1 MTYRVKRRGILVL
14 IAAVLAAAVV
24 YMERYEYN
32 RIQRDGA
39 YMEHLCFVMSDS
51 MSEQKIFCFTDETE
65 QTSYLFLPSYAKA
78 EDVKISFNGADTVV
92 FSGDGKETAL
102 KDGGKIGALQYDKKY
117 EMYFC
122 DKKGERLAGRDFVI
136 MHSAGLPAAFLETDS
151 GSMSSLD
158 ADKSYEEKGRI
169 VLLDA
174 DGTVVCADKLD
185 RISGRGNSTWG
196 YPKKSYGIRLK
207 NRTDLFGMGSAD
219 NWILL
224 SNVEDRAYIRNKI
237 TYDMGI
243 AAGMEGS
250 PESRYIDLYI
260 NHKYHGMYQLCEKV
274 EIDPERVPIAD
285 LGAENKRRNRDKEM
299 EDYGRF
305 VTDERKG
312 VVLPTEP
319 DDLTGGYLLERDVP
333 EKYWDEI
340 SGFAT
345 EVLGDFYT
353 VKEPAYTSEAE
364 LDYISELV
372 SGMEKAVVSADGV
385 NPDNGKSYTD
395 YIDMRSFAQKYT
407 LEESIKNN
415 GGGATSSFFY
425 KPQDAVSEKLF
436 AGPIW
441 DYDKAYANEDGINES
456 TRDLC
461 YLMQRSSNPTSFF
474 WYLSRH
480 PEFQKAVSACYEE
493 FFSDYMQVILDE
505 KIDEYVSE
513 IDTAKEMD
521 LIRWKEIYGEDVDYK
536 YEVQRIR
543 DFLSARKPFLDEVWI
558 EKKEVCTV
566 RFLTEEGY
574 IRSYMGVK
582 KGERLERMPREKA
595 GTVNGEWVFDGWFT
609 QDGVFFDGTEPIE
622 EDITLYARSHKVSE
636 AN

>member
-207 NRTDLFGMGSAD
+207 T
-219 NWILL
+219 
-224 SNVEDRAYIRNKI
+224 
-237 TYDMGI
+237 
-243 AAGMEGS
+243 
-250 PESRYIDLYI
+250 
-260 NHKYHGMYQLCEKV
+260 
-274 EIDPERVPIAD
+274 
-285 LGAENKRRNRDKEM
+285 
-299 EDYGRF
+299 GRICLAW
-305 VTDERKG
+305 EA
-312 VVLPTEP
+312 PT
-319 DDLTGGYLLERDVP
+319 TG
-333 EKYWDEI
+333 
-340 SGFAT
+340 
-345 EVLGDFYT
+345 
-353 VKEPAYTSEAE
+353 
-364 LDYISELV
+364 
-372 SGMEKAVVSADGV
+372 
-385 NPDNGKSYTD
+385 
-395 YIDMRSFAQKYT
+395 
-407 LEESIKNN
+407 
-415 GGGATSSFFY
+415 FF
-425 KPQDAVSEKLF
+425 
-436 AGPIW
+436 
-441 DYDKAYANEDGINES
+441 
-456 TRDLC
+456 
-461 YLMQRSSNPTSFF
+461 
-474 WYLSRH
+474 
-480 PEFQKAVSACYEE
+480 
-493 FFSDYMQVILDE
+493 
-505 KIDEYVSE
+505 
-513 IDTAKEMD
+513 
-521 LIRWKEIYGEDVDYK
+521 
-536 YEVQRIR
+536 
-543 DFLSARKPFLDEVWI
+543 
-558 EKKEVCTV
+558 
-566 RFLTEEGY
+566 
-574 IRSYMGVK
+574 
-582 KGERLERMPREKA
+582 
-595 GTVNGEWVFDGWFT
+595 
-609 QDGVFFDGTEPIE
+609 
-622 EDITLYARSHKVSE
+622 
-636 AN
+636 

>member
-1 MTYRVKRRGILVL
+1 
-14 IAAVLAAAVV
+14 
-24 YMERYEYN
+24 
-32 RIQRDGA
+32 
-39 YMEHLCFVMSDS
+39 
-51 MSEQKIFCFTDETE
+51 
-65 QTSYLFLPSYAKA
+65 
-78 EDVKISFNGADTVV
+78 
-92 FSGDGKETAL
+92 
-102 KDGGKIGALQYDKKY
+102 
-117 EMYFC
+117 
-122 DKKGERLAGRDFVI
+122 

-415 GGGATSSFFY
+415 GGGATTPFSINPRMRSARSCLRGRFGIMI
-425 KPQDAVSEKLF
+425 KHT
-436 AGPIW
+436 PIW
-441 DYDKAYANEDGINES
+441 TGSMN
-456 TRDLC
+456 
-461 YLMQRSSNPTSFF
+461 QRAT
-474 WYLSRH
+474 
-480 PEFQKAVSACYEE
+480 C
-493 FFSDYMQVILDE
+493 VI
-505 KIDEYVSE
+505 
-513 IDTAKEMD
+513 
-521 LIRWKEIYGEDVDYK
+521 
-536 YEVQRIR
+536 
-543 DFLSARKPFLDEVWI
+543 
-558 EKKEVCTV
+558 
-566 RFLTEEGY
+566 
-574 IRSYMGVK
+574 
-582 KGERLERMPREKA
+582 
-595 GTVNGEWVFDGWFT
+595 
-609 QDGVFFDGTEPIE
+609 
-622 EDITLYARSHKVSE
+622 
-636 AN
+636 